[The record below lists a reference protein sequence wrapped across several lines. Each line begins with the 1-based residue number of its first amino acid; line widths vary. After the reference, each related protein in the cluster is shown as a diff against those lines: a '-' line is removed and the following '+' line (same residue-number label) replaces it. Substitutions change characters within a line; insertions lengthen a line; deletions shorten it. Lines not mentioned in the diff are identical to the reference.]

1 MPRVLLNPL
10 SWRTT
15 ADALMFAWRSQM
27 EIYNLTGCH
36 VYLLNQ
42 KNELVMSCSMVQPF
56 KGNLENHGKM
66 KRLKAFL
73 ATLPAYTRVII
84 AQEHMEQ
91 LSEVTIFSKIIYHV

>member
-1 MPRVLLNPL
+1 MN
-10 SWRTT
+10 
-15 ADALMFAWRSQM
+15 
-27 EIYNLTGCH
+27 IYNLTGYN
-36 VYLLNQ
+36 VYFLNQ

-84 AQEHMEQ
+84 AQEHADRLAEATKHLKVWSIPESSKVQ
-91 LSEVTIFSKIIYHV
+91 LWNQSFIYRVKMKG

>member
-1 MPRVLLNPL
+1 
-10 SWRTT
+10 
-15 ADALMFAWRSQM
+15 M

-66 KRLKAFL
+66 VSLKAYV
-73 ATLPAYTRVII
+73 ATLPPYTRVII
-84 AQEHMEQ
+84 AQEHMEH
-91 LSEVTIFSKIIYHV
+91 LSEFTKHLRVWSIPETSKVQLWNSSFIYRVTMKG